1 MSGKPIVHIEIPA
14 QDPKKAAV
22 FYNELFGWQL
32 QDVPDMDYMLFTSG
46 ADQVGGFPRI
56 DGQMYKPNDVTIYI
70 DSDDIDETLQRIEGL
85 GGKTLLGKTEIPGM
99 GWFAFFADPSG
110 NRIALYTA
118 MSRQG

>member
-14 QDPKKAAV
+14 TDPQKAGV

-32 QDVPDMDYMLFTSG
+32 QDIPDMDYMLFTSG
-46 ADQVGGFPRI
+46 GDLGGGFPRI
-56 DGQMYKPNDVTIYI
+56 DGQMYKPDDVTIYI
-70 DSDDIDETLQRIEGL
+70 DSDDIDETLKRIESL
-85 GGKTLLGKTEIPGM
+85 GGKTLMGKTEITGM

-118 MSRQG
+118 APRPG